1 MSKTK
6 IFCIC
11 YFVIYTTLLTANL
24 LGAAMSTPLMILLF
38 VVMAPFALIGMV
50 GVMFETVKYFK
61 SRAQTQ

>member
-11 YFVIYTTLLTANL
+11 YFVIYTILLAANL
-24 LGAAMSTPLMILLF
+24 MGVAMSTPLMILLF

-50 GVMFETVKYFK
+50 GVVFETIRFLK
-61 SRAQTQ
+61 SKGEAR

>member
-11 YFVIYTTLLTANL
+11 YFVIYTILLTANL
-24 LGAAMSTPLMILLF
+24 MGVAMSTPLMIFLF
-38 VVMAPFALIGMV
+38 VVMSPFALTGLV
-50 GVMFETVKYFK
+50 GVVFETVKYFK